1 MFKKVL
7 LFITVL
13 ALLGCAPKNY
23 KLLQENVDSS
33 GNVVENPTTSSYT
46 SYKASSVPARIDYRI
61 LKHDRLAINIYQHPD
76 LIPPTL
82 IQNGLLVDS
91 SGYISLPLVHRV
103 RVEGLT
109 QTQAAKMLERRYAK
123 YLRNPALNLEVLNKR
138 IYLLGEVKKPG
149 PVNVDKEYM
158 TILEAIAFA
167 GGLTDNAIRNNIIIV
182 SRDARGNMSLRRVDL
197 TNFNALR
204 ASNITIKPNDIIY
217 VQPNSAKEFKIASDN
232 IVAPLKLITSI
243 VSPFAA
249 VHALSN

>member
-7 LFITVL
+7 LFVAVL
-13 ALLGCAPKNY
+13 SLVGCAPKNY
-23 KLLQENVDSS
+23 KLLQENVDSA
-33 GNVVENPTTSSYT
+33 GNTVANSATSSYS
-46 SYKASSVPARIDYRI
+46 SYEASSIPARIDYRI

-82 IQNGLLVDS
+82 AQNGLLVDS
-91 SGYISLPLVHRV
+91 SGYVSLPLVHRV

-197 TNFNALR
+197 TNFNALQ
-204 ASNITIKPNDIIY
+204 ASNIAIKPNDIIY
-217 VQPNSAKEFKIASDN
+217 VQPNSAKEFQIASKN
-232 IVAPLKLITSI
+232 MVAPLKLITDI
-243 VSPFAA
+243 VSPFATI
-249 VHALSN
+249 HALTN